1 MAAYNK
7 LVGDL
12 KEAQDQGFENRWN
25 ELRAFCFGMCRM
37 FVALLLCNQASKDP
51 RNKHIEVFSRWVSM
65 QELYHNRFNNVLLIL
80 FRDKWIGNSHWTSML
95 PTQCEP
101 EESPIA
107 VAICDLVSDPY
118 TYSEENFR

>member
-12 KEAQDQGFENRWN
+12 KEAKDQGFENRWN

-65 QELYHNRFNNVLLIL
+65 QELYHNRFNNRQMDRELALDL
-80 FRDKWIGNSHWTSML
+80 DATNSMRAKG
-95 PTQCEP
+95 
-101 EESPIA
+101 ESDSRGHLRPR
-107 VAICDLVSDPY
+107 
-118 TYSEENFR
+118 F